1 MRKWVDRVLLGLGW
15 CALGA
20 GVLGVVLHFGTWRRQ
35 ALVLLAAGASY
46 LMLGAALGLV
56 LLLIARGWKSAA
68 AAGVLVAAVLWTQV
82 PMFVP
87 EGRAASGPE
96 VSVMQSNLLFGKAD
110 AATVVRAVREN
121 RVEVLTVDELTPE
134 LAQRL
139 AAAGI
144 EELLPHQFLQPRGG
158 GNGTGIYSRYPL
170 RDTKKY
176 DGFWMSNLSATM
188 EHPQRGPV
196 AVYAFHP
203 VPPSVDFSAW
213 SSELDRIREILDTQQ
228 GPAIVGA
235 DFNATRD
242 HSAFRDLLRGR
253 FVAAADQ
260 AGAGPLLTYPA
271 DRRWGPVIGID
282 HILVADGTAAEVRS
296 LTIPGSDHRAIL
308 AQVQLNA

>member
-1 MRKWVDRVLLGLGW
+1 
-15 CALGA
+15 
-20 GVLGVVLHFGTWRRQ
+20 
-35 ALVLLAAGASY
+35 LASGASY
-46 LMLGAALGLV
+46 LMLGAVFGLV
-56 LLLIARGWKSAA
+56 LFLIARGWKSAA
-68 AAGVLVAAVLWTQV
+68 AAGVIVAAVLWTQV

-96 VSVMQSNLLFGKAD
+96 VSVMQSNLLLGEAD
-110 AATVVRAVREN
+110 AAAVVRAVKEN
-121 RVEVLTVDELTPE
+121 RVELLTVDELTPE
-134 LAQRL
+134 VVQRL

-144 EELLPHQFLQPRGG
+144 GELLPNQFLQARGG
-158 GNGTGIYSRYPL
+158 ANGTGIYSRYPL

-176 DGFWMSNLSATM
+176 DGFWMNNLSATM
-188 EHPQRGPV
+188 EHPQRGAV
-196 AVYAFHP
+196 AVFAFHP
-203 VPPSVDFSAW
+203 VPPLVDFPAW
-213 SSELDRIREILDTQQ
+213 SSELDRIREILDAQQ

-260 AGAGPLLTYPA
+260 SGAGPLLTYPA

-282 HILVADGTAAEVRS
+282 HILVADGTAADVRS

>member
-1 MRKWVDRVLLGLGW
+1 MRKWVDRVVLGVGW
-15 CALGA
+15 CALVA
-20 GVLGVVLHFGTWRRQ
+20 GLLGIVLHFGAWRRQ
-35 ALVLLAAGASY
+35 VLVLAAAGASY
-46 LMLGAALGLV
+46 LMLGAVVGLV
-56 LLLIARGWKSAA
+56 LFLIVRGWRSAVAA
-68 AAGVLVAAVLWTQV
+68 AVLVAAVLWMQL

-96 VSVMQSNLLFGKAD
+96 ISVMQSNLLLGEAD
-110 AATVVRAVREN
+110 AAAVVRAVREYQ
-121 RVEVLTVDELTPE
+121 VEVLTVDELTPE
-134 LAQRL
+134 VAQRL

-144 EELLPHQFLQPRGG
+144 EDSLPYQFLQAGRAAG
-158 GNGTGIYSRYPL
+158 GTGIYSRYPL

-176 DGFWMSNLSATM
+176 DGFWMNNLSATM
-188 EHPQRGPV
+188 EYPQRGPV
-196 AVYAFHP
+196 AVFAFHP
-203 VPPSVDFSAW
+203 VPPSVDFPVW
-213 SSELDRIREILDTQQ
+213 SSELGMIREILDAQK

-282 HILVADGTAAEVRS
+282 HILIADGTAADMRS
-296 LTIPGSDHRAIL
+296 LTIPGSDHRAVL
-308 AQVQLNA
+308 ARVQLSA

>member
-1 MRKWVDRVLLGLGW
+1 MRKWVDRVVLGLGW
-15 CALGA
+15 CALAA
-20 GVLGVVLHFGTWRRQ
+20 GVLGIVLHFGTWRRQ
-35 ALVLLAAGASY
+35 ALVLLASGASY
-46 LMLGAALGLV
+46 LMLGAVLGLV
-56 LLLIARGWKSAA
+56 LFLIARGWKSAA
-68 AAGVLVAAVLWTQV
+68 AAGVIVASVLWMQV

-96 VSVMQSNLLFGKAD
+96 VSVMQSNLLFGEAD
-110 AATVVRAVREN
+110 AAAVVRAVREN

-134 LAQRL
+134 VAQRL

-144 EELLPHQFLQPRGG
+144 EELLPHQFLQATGG
-158 GNGTGIYSRYPL
+158 GGGTGIYSRYPL

-176 DGFWMSNLSATM
+176 DGFRLNNLTATM

-196 AVYAFHP
+196 AVFAFHP
-203 VPPSVDFSAW
+203 VPPSVDFPAW
-213 SSELDRIREILDTQQ
+213 TSELDRIREILDAQQ

-260 AGAGPLLTYPA
+260 AGAGPLLTFPA

-282 HILVADGTAAEVRS
+282 HILVADGTAADVRS

-308 AQVQLNA
+308 AQVRLNA

>member
-35 ALVLLAAGASY
+35 VLVLLAAGASY
-46 LMLGAALGLV
+46 LMLGAVLGLV
-56 LLLIARGWKSAA
+56 FLLIARGWKSAA

-87 EGRAASGPE
+87 QGRAASGPE

-121 RVEVLTVDELTPE
+121 RVEVLTVDELTAE
-134 LAQRL
+134 MAQRL

-176 DGFWMSNLSATM
+176 DDFWMNNLSATM

-203 VPPSVDFSAW
+203 VPPSVDFPAW
-213 SSELDRIREILDTQQ
+213 SSELDRIREILDAQQ

-296 LTIPGSDHRAIL
+296 LTIPGSDHRALL